1 MHAEIILEE
10 LHSFKEDYGFVEYFF
25 EKQKIGLNY
34 MTCPRQPAVFC
45 DMIWELCDNK
55 VFQYEKRCIAFMSKL
70 PSGWRCTVRAL
81 QGWMVEVIRQLCDIL
96 FWCLAVWAPR
106 GPSPPHLVIPCWNT
120 WGQTSSDEELVAVDH
135 KKNIR
140 AMSHKERR
148 ERERRMVVNRE
159 VDEDWGKKKKKKALR
174 TGWLRREKKTRAK
187 DRIKASR
194 ARNKA

>member
-1 MHAEIILEE
+1 M
-10 LHSFKEDYGFVEYFF
+10 
-25 EKQKIGLNY
+25 
-34 MTCPRQPAVFC
+34 
-45 DMIWELCDNK
+45 
-55 VFQYEKRCIAFMSKL
+55 
-70 PSGWRCTVRAL
+70 
-81 QGWMVEVIRQLCDIL
+81 
-96 FWCLAVWAPR
+96 
-106 GPSPPHLVIPCWNT
+106 
-120 WGQTSSDEELVAVDH
+120 AVDH

-159 VDEDWGKKKKKKALR
+159 VDEDWGKKKKKKKALR